1 MISDRRETR
10 KWRRN
15 RLKRLD
21 PDAEMARTLRH
32 SGSRAVDESGEAN
45 LPIGRCSGMEKERPR
60 ASEGSDAGQLA
71 RRAGGQESAR
81 SDRKTE
87 GAPLCS
93 IARRKKSPQ
102 AEPAAARRRQA
113 GFQTRKRRGQA
124 PAFKVHG
131 TDRRA
136 DPLRGAETAA
146 RVLPA
151 SAPPPV
157 PIRRKIGI
165 TPWGTGRPRSE
176 RLGRSECASS
186 PPSCPGSWR
195 SRSRTSRPGGS
206 KPACR

>member
-1 MISDRRETR
+1 MASQPIEKARSGRGNGGLFGTRGARRSTKAAKPADRPLLGEWKKKGPARVRARTRGNWRAGLGGKNQRAQTR
-10 KWRRN
+10 K
-15 RLKRLD
+15 
-21 PDAEMARTLRH
+21 H
-32 SGSRAVDESGEAN
+32 
-45 LPIGRCSGMEKERPR
+45 
-60 ASEGSDAGQLA
+60 
-71 RRAGGQESAR
+71 
-81 SDRKTE
+81 E

-124 PAFKVHG
+124 PAFKVHW
-131 TDRRA
+131 TDRRT

-195 SRSRTSRPGGS
+195 SRSRTSRPRGS